1 MFCHQRRRSNA
12 AFTLVELLVVIGIIA
27 ILIGVLLPALS
38 RARSSANLVACQANL
53 REMGHAIQM
62 YTIANKSSLPP
73 GFYQNETTAQSGTQ
87 GTFTRWVDLL
97 LGTIAPKYGFN
108 TTDTFLSSS
117 AGSKMRAMFICPDA
131 PADDM
136 RSGRVFACTYLSN
149 PRLMP
154 QIERVGGTTSLTWLI
169 YDPYFLNPGR
179 GGQQIAKTTYK
190 IGNVKRAAEVALI
203 WDAPLVQQAITGGP
217 PAFVISPDGTPVA
230 NQIDG
235 QRYYATNSTNFTDNY
250 AGTNLKPSDPIEIT
264 KGFGGKD
271 TNKDNGA
278 NYQTIRFRHQKD
290 TLTTV
295 LMVDGHVETFRYNP
309 VNKSTSLQRKNL
321 YVNPPR

>member
-1 MFCHQRRRSNA
+1 MFCHQRRRPNA

-27 ILIGVLLPALS
+27 ILIGVLLPTLS

-53 REMGHAIQM
+53 REIGHAIQM
-62 YTIANKSSLPP
+62 YTVANKSSLPP
-73 GFYQNETTAQSGTQ
+73 GFYQNETTAQSGTA

-97 LGTIAPKYGFN
+97 VGTLAPKYGYN
-108 TTDTFLSSS
+108 TTDTFLTSSE
-117 AGSKMRAMFICPDA
+117 GSKMRGMFICPDA

-136 RSGRVFACTYLSN
+136 RSGRVFACTYLSH

-154 QIERVGGTTSLTWLI
+154 QIERVGSTTSLNWLI
-169 YDPYFLNPGR
+169 YDPYFLNR
-179 GGQQIAKTTYK
+179 GGQQVVKTTYK
-190 IGNVKRAAEVALI
+190 IGNVKRASEVALV
-203 WDAPLVQQAITGGP
+203 WDAPLVQQAIAGGP

-230 NQIDG
+230 NQIDAT
-235 QRYYATNSTNFTDNY
+235 RYYSPNSTNFTDVY
-250 AGTNLKPSDPIEIT
+250 GGTSLKPNDPIEIA
-264 KGFGGKD
+264 KGFQGKD

-309 VNKSTSLQRKNL
+309 TSKSTSLLRKNL